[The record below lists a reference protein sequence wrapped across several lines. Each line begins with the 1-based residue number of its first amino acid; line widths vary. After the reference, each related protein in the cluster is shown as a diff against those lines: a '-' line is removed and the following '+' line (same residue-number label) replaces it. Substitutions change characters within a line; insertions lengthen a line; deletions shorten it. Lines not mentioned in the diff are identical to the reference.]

1 MPESIPVFTPPP
13 SSASQ
18 PRGAGWIIR
27 PDILNAIPFEAL
39 FGNRNPVELELGA
52 GDGSFIVRHASE
64 HPACNFLAIERLLG
78 RLRKIDRKA
87 RTQGLTNLRGMRIE
101 AGYLLER
108 MITPGSLSAIHV
120 YFPDPWPKRRH
131 WKHRLI
137 QPAFATFAH
146 AALADGGIV
155 YLRTDHTAYFEQ
167 MLEVFTQASGFEPV
181 SAPAALLANQT
192 DFEREFNTQ
201 GIPTQVATYRKSS
214 APGSCIPF
222 A

>member
-18 PRGAGWIIR
+18 PRAADWIVR
-27 PDILNAIPFEAL
+27 PDILNPIPFEAL

-52 GDGSFIVRHASE
+52 GDGSFIVRHAAE

-78 RLRKIDRKA
+78 RLRKIDRKT
-87 RTQGLTNLRGMRIE
+87 RFQGLTNLRGMRIE

-108 MITPGSLSAIHV
+108 MIAPGSLAAIHV

-137 QPAFATFAH
+137 QPAFAQFAH
-146 AALADGGIV
+146 AALAVGGIV
-155 YLRTDHTAYFEQ
+155 YLRTDHIGYFEQ
-167 MLEVFTQASGFEPV
+167 MLEVFAQASGFEPV
-181 SAPAALLANQT
+181 SAPVALLANQT

-201 GIPTQVATYRKSS
+201 GIPTQVATYRRSS
-214 APGSCIPF
+214 APGSCIPI